1 MGQKVN
7 PVGMRIGL
15 NKNWNS
21 RWFAEDKDYSRFLV
35 EDIKIRELKI
45 LKSENS
51 LKLKLVKILNSH
63 MLKLKEKRTIKVT
76 L

>member
-21 RWFAEDKDYSRFLV
+21 RWFAEDKDYSRF
-35 EDIKIRELKI
+35 
-45 LKSENS
+45 SENS

-63 MLKLKEKRTIKVT
+63 MLKSKEKRTIKVT

>member
-21 RWFAEDKDYSRFLV
+21 RWFAEDKDYSRFYM
-35 EDIKIRELKI
+35 
-45 LKSENS
+45 LKS
-51 LKLKLVKILNSH
+51 
-63 MLKLKEKRTIKVT
+63 KEKRTIKVT

>member
-21 RWFAEDKDYSRFLV
+21 RWFAEDKDYSRF
-35 EDIKIRELKI
+35 
-45 LKSENS
+45 S
-51 LKLKLVKILNSH
+51 LKLKLVKILNYH

>member
-21 RWFAEDKDYSRFLV
+21 RWFAEDKDYSRF
-35 EDIKIRELKI
+35 
-45 LKSENS
+45 SENF
-51 LKLKLVKILNSH
+51 LNKKLVKIPNSL
-63 MLKLKEKRTIKVT
+63 MLKSKERKTIKVI